1 MGNKL
6 QINQCKNSENVII
19 ENKNNYVFYLSSLIL
34 LSFIHLFLKTSVEL
48 RFALQ
53 KAMSKS
59 RMKKKIIIYHY
70 QKSLLFYKY
79 AAWKIKNSDSCFDV
93 TMGSYGDPELC
104 EFIGIYLLSSYVPW
118 LAWMTVDFTE
128 IISKMVSKK
137 TSWVRKL
144 KNSVRKAEGDFKQL
158 YYDHKKSFRNQKMQI
173 THQYQNTHQRMK
185 NKHNASL
192 MWCIVKSV
200 PDYSN
205 IQKKISLQYES
216 RHL

>member
-1 MGNKL
+1 
-6 QINQCKNSENVII
+6 
-19 ENKNNYVFYLSSLIL
+19 
-34 LSFIHLFLKTSVEL
+34 
-48 RFALQ
+48 
-53 KAMSKS
+53 
-59 RMKKKIIIYHY
+59 
-70 QKSLLFYKY
+70 
-79 AAWKIKNSDSCFDV
+79 
-93 TMGSYGDPELC
+93 
-104 EFIGIYLLSSYVPW
+104 
-118 LAWMTVDFTE
+118 MTVDFTE
-128 IISKMVSKK
+128 IISKMISKK

-192 MWCIVKSV
+192 TWCIVKSV

-216 RHL
+216 IHL